1 MSVAFS
7 PFRLRERAIAATLTV
22 SLLFLV
28 IIGAFF
34 RAQILGQEDFQRRSD
49 QNRLRRLTLDAPR
62 GLILD
67 RNGQPIAENAPG
79 FAVKVIAGSKDSLRA
94 TLERMR
100 SYAPI
105 DDELINQVVRR
116 FELAPYQPAL
126 VFASAP
132 LETVARLEERR
143 YLLPGLVIRTEP
155 RRLYRA
161 GTAVAHLV
169 GYVAEVSSSEL
180 EQGRYP
186 GARPGTLV
194 GKDGLEAVYDS
205 MVRGIEGESFIEVD
219 ARGRM
224 VRDETESPALRA
236 VAGEQIRTTID
247 LDLQVYVDSLW
258 EAERHGTRG
267 GLLAMTP
274 SGEVLALYSHP
285 TFDPNEFIGG
295 ISAQR
300 WRQLNNDEDTPL
312 LNRVMR
318 GAFSPGSP
326 FKLVTAAIALKRGLV
341 DFDSRMPV
349 ACTGGLRFGNRVFHC
364 WKRAGHGSLDLTG
377 AITASC
383 NIYFYQLGLKIGL
396 PALLEEATRLGLG
409 GKSGLDLGAE
419 RSSVF
424 PPSEAYYDRRYGP
437 RGWSRA
443 VTLMLAVGQGE
454 NDQSLANMVRF
465 YAAMAGDGVIP
476 TPRIF
481 ADRPPEMGP
490 SLDLTPEQLTG
501 LRRAMSEVVSR
512 GTAAASGGRDLQ
524 VAGKTGTAQ
533 NPHGPDHGWFIA
545 FAPADNPRIV
555 VGSIMEFALHG
566 SSVAPFVVKVI
577 RRYLEGT
584 DPSLKNAEIRVLLQ
598 PDSATT
604 ASELTTDSTFPS
616 R

>member
-7 PFRLRERAIAATLTV
+7 PFRLRERAIVATLAV

-67 RNGQPIAENAPG
+67 RHGQPIAENAPG

-247 LDLQVYVDSLW
+247 LDLGVSSTVSGRRSGLRD
-258 EAERHGTRG
+258 RG

-274 SGEVLALYSHP
+274 SGRVLARSTASTY
-285 TFDPNEFIGG
+285 DPNEFIGG
-295 ISAQR
+295 ISGATL
-300 WRQLNNDEDTPL
+300 WRQLNNDE
-312 LNRVMR
+312 
-318 GAFSPGSP
+318 
-326 FKLVTAAIALKRGLV
+326 K
-341 DFDSRMPV
+341 
-349 ACTGGLRFGNRVFHC
+349 
-364 WKRAGHGSLDLTG
+364 
-377 AITASC
+377 
-383 NIYFYQLGLKIGL
+383 
-396 PALLEEATRLGLG
+396 
-409 GKSGLDLGAE
+409 
-419 RSSVF
+419 
-424 PPSEAYYDRRYGP
+424 
-437 RGWSRA
+437 
-443 VTLMLAVGQGE
+443 
-454 NDQSLANMVRF
+454 
-465 YAAMAGDGVIP
+465 
-476 TPRIF
+476 TPRC
-481 ADRPPEMGP
+481 
-490 SLDLTPEQLTG
+490 
-501 LRRAMSEVVSR
+501 
-512 GTAAASGGRDLQ
+512 
-524 VAGKTGTAQ
+524 
-533 NPHGPDHGWFIA
+533 
-545 FAPADNPRIV
+545 
-555 VGSIMEFALHG
+555 SIG
-566 SSVAPFVVKVI
+566 
-577 RRYLEGT
+577 
-584 DPSLKNAEIRVLLQ
+584 
-598 PDSATT
+598 
-604 ASELTTDSTFPS
+604 
-616 R
+616 